1 MCVPPMKNLL
11 IRISLLC
18 FLVLI
23 SERAFCQGMTERRVY
38 YLDATYSMI
47 SPSKLWDPVR
57 KDLAKA
63 INAIDDDNTE
73 IYVVA
78 FGGNNGVGL
87 QEWHGYATEEGK
99 QQIIA
104 GFMGYAPKKNTMTY
118 LDIPLND
125 FYRTKVIDNTVT
137 YCFLMTDG
145 NDENKD
151 PNKFANCLREWGGKY
166 TNSNVYG
173 FYVMLNQAAHDPKI
187 KPIIDAQDHLWQVAT
202 ADVNIN
208 LVRLDKNA
216 TLNIRSESRIEIPLK
231 GKANH
236 LDFTASFDPTSAV
249 QVEGMSLVDGKLVV
263 ETSVTGDKAT
273 MPESFWEDLNVGVV
287 NGSEF
292 DILVTDK
299 VKVNVL
305 NKYERVIT
313 SPTSNQNMGK
323 VTHYPKFF
331 FVSGKVTPVTHK
343 MEFCFNADAS
353 ASRTYAD
360 FSFVDNKGCMVSPD
374 KMIVKVNG
382 ETLEKNVFRVTP
394 ENPVVDFTI
403 EFTPEA
409 DKGKYQGFLRLENHN
424 VHRLNNDTY
433 TGQVLDACKWTVYN
447 RPVMNPLASALMW
460 LAILILS
467 AIILWMVALKPI
479 FYPRFGSILKTF
491 NVPGMAPIIVKFKGA
506 RMVVVSATPQKQQSG
521 WNRIWT
527 GKIIYKLHPAFITPM
542 TFVPGRGKKI
552 LVRTQSGAYQISPN
566 PMPGIGAAVIT
577 DVRKNLK
584 INVN

>member
-1 MCVPPMKNLL
+1 
-11 IRISLLC
+11 
-18 FLVLI
+18 
-23 SERAFCQGMTERRVY
+23 MTERRVY

-47 SPSKLWDPVR
+47 SPSKLWDSVR

-63 INAIDDDNTE
+63 INAIEDDNTE

-87 QEWHGYATEEGK
+87 QEWHGYATDEGK
-99 QQIIA
+99 KQIIA
-104 GFMGYAPKKNTMTY
+104 GFMGYTPKKNTMTY

-125 FYRTKVIDNTVT
+125 FYSSKVVDNMVT

-145 NDENKD
+145 KDENTD
-151 PNKFANCLREWGGKY
+151 SNKFANCLKQWGGKY
-166 TNSNVYG
+166 ANSNVYG
-173 FYVMLNQAAHDPKI
+173 FYVMLNQDANDSTI
-187 KPIIDAQDHLWQVAT
+187 QSIIPTQGNLWQVTT

-216 TLNIRSESRIEIPLK
+216 TLNIRSESAIEIPVK
-231 GKANH
+231 GKADH
-236 LDFTASFDPTSAV
+236 LNFTASFDSASAV
-249 QVEGMSLVDGKLVV
+249 QVTGMSLADGKLVV
-263 ETSVTGDKAT
+263 ETSVNGDKST
-273 MPESFWEDLNVGVV
+273 MPESFWEDLNVDVV
-287 NGSEF
+287 NESEF

-299 VKVNVL
+299 VKVNIL

-323 VTHYPKFF
+323 VIHYPKYL
-331 FVSGKVTPVTHK
+331 FVSSKVTPVSHK
-343 MEFCFNADAS
+343 MQFCFNADAS
-353 ASRTYAD
+353 ANSTFAD
-360 FSFVDNKGCMVSPD
+360 FSFVDNTGCLISPD

-382 ETLEKNVFRVTP
+382 ETLENNVFRVTP
-394 ENPVVDFTI
+394 DNAIVDFTI

-424 VHRLNNDTY
+424 VHRLNNDVY

-447 RPVMNPLASALMW
+447 KPVMNPLASALMW
-460 LAILILS
+460 LAIILVL
-467 AIILWMVALKPI
+467 AIILWMIALKPI

-491 NVPGMAPIIVKFKGA
+491 TVPSMAPLIIKFKGA
-506 RMVVVSATPQKQQSG
+506 RMVVVSATPQKKQSS

-552 LVRTQSGAYQISPN
+552 LVKSQSGAYQVSPN

>member
-1 MCVPPMKNLL
+1 
-11 IRISLLC
+11 
-18 FLVLI
+18 
-23 SERAFCQGMTERRVY
+23 
-38 YLDATYSMI
+38 
-47 SPSKLWDPVR
+47 
-57 KDLAKA
+57 
-63 INAIDDDNTE
+63 
-73 IYVVA
+73 
-78 FGGNNGVGL
+78 
-87 QEWHGYATEEGK
+87 
-99 QQIIA
+99 
-104 GFMGYAPKKNTMTY
+104 
-118 LDIPLND
+118 LN
-125 FYRTKVIDNTVT
+125 
-137 YCFLMTDG
+137 
-145 NDENKD
+145 
-151 PNKFANCLREWGGKY
+151 
-166 TNSNVYG
+166 
-173 FYVMLNQAAHDPKI
+173 
-187 KPIIDAQDHLWQVAT
+187 
-202 ADVNIN
+202 
-208 LVRLDKNA
+208 
-216 TLNIRSESRIEIPLK
+216 
-231 GKANH
+231 
-236 LDFTASFDPTSAV
+236 FTASFDPASTV
-249 QVEGMSLVDGKLVV
+249 QVEGISLVDGKLVV
-263 ETSVTGDKAT
+263 ETSVNGDKAT

-331 FVSGKVTPVTHK
+331 FVSGKVAPVTHK

-353 ASRTYAD
+353 ANSTYAD
-360 FSFVDNKGCMVSPD
+360 FSFVDNNGCLVGPD
-374 KMIVKVNG
+374 KMIVTVNG
-382 ETLEKNVFRVTP
+382 ERLKENIFRVTP
-394 ENPVVDFTI
+394 DNPNVDFTI
-403 EFTPEA
+403 EFTPKA
-409 DKGKYQGFLRLENHN
+409 DRGKYQGFLRLENHN

-460 LAILILS
+460 LAILIVS
-467 AIILWMVALKPI
+467 AIILWIVALKPI

-491 NVPGMAPIIVKFKGA
+491 NVPGMAPLIVKFKGA
-506 RMVVVSATPQKQQSG
+506 RMVVVSATPQKKQSG
-521 WNRIWT
+521 WNRLWT

>member
-1 MCVPPMKNLL
+1 
-11 IRISLLC
+11 
-18 FLVLI
+18 
-23 SERAFCQGMTERRVY
+23 MTERRVY

-78 FGGNNGVGL
+78 FGGNNGTEL
-87 QEWHGYATEEGK
+87 KTWHALATDDGK
-99 QQIIA
+99 KQIIA
-104 GFMGYAPKKNTMTY
+104 GFMGFTPKKNTMTY
-118 LDIPLND
+118 LDRPLND
-125 FYRTKVIDNTVT
+125 FYQSKADVSKVT

-145 NDENKD
+145 ANQTPD
-151 PNKFANCLREWGGKY
+151 PNAFTNCLSKWGSKFDG
-166 TNSNVYG
+166 TDVYG
-173 FYVMLNQAAHDPKI
+173 FYVMLNDAAKDPI
-187 KPIIDAQDHLWQVAT
+187 VENVIAGQPNLWKVQT
-202 ADVNIN
+202 ADININ
-208 LVRLDKNA
+208 LVRLNTSA
-216 TLNIRSESRIEIPLK
+216 TLNIRSESVIEIPIK
-231 GKANH
+231 GKADH
-236 LDFTASFDPTSAV
+236 LDFTASFDPASAV
-249 QVEGMSLVDGKLVV
+249 QVEGVSLADGKLVV

-467 AIILWMVALKPI
+467 AIIFWMVALKPI

-491 NVPGMAPIIVKFKGA
+491 NAPGMAPLILRFKGA
-506 RMVVVSATPQKQQSG
+506 RMVVVSATPQKKQSA

-527 GKIIYKLHPAFITPM
+527 GKIIYKVHPAFVTPI
-542 TFVPGRGKKI
+542 TFVPGRGKKV

-566 PMPGIGAAVIT
+566 PMPGIGSAVIT
-577 DVRKNLK
+577 DVRQGLK